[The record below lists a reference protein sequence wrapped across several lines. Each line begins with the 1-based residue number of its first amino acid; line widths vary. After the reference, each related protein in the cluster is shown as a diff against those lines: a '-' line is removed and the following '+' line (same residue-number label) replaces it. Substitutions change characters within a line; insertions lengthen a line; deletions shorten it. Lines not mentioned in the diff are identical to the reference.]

1 MLTILALKD
10 NHSMKEFSAV
20 GFSPKQ
26 HQHKSI
32 NSAILAFIFNNV
44 NPPNLSTTNH
54 TNHNL
59 ANKRSE
65 IKQTSHQNVAN

>member
-1 MLTILALKD
+1 MLTILALKG
-10 NHSMKEFSAV
+10 NHSMKKFSAV

-32 NSAILAFIFNNV
+32 NSAILAFIINNA

-54 TNHNL
+54 TYH
-59 ANKRSE
+59 K
-65 IKQTSHQNVAN
+65 I